1 MSLTPLDVSKHE
13 FERSFRGY
21 DPNDVQAFLERV
33 ADEVAALQT
42 QVNSL
47 SEQNRVLA
55 AKLGAYQDMEQGL
68 RDSIVATEKSLKS
81 TRDQVEIERQQIL
94 REAKLD
100 SDQMKLATQN
110 EITHMRE
117 ELRALKIHH
126 DAYVKRLRFLLKAQT
141 ELLDLLEEQSP
152 EMPHDSIENATR

>member
-13 FERSFRGY
+13 FERAFRGY
-21 DPNDVQAFLERV
+21 DSAEVQAFLERV
-33 ADEVAALQT
+33 ADEMAALQT

-47 SEQNRVLA
+47 SEQSRVYA
-55 AKLGAYQDMEQGL
+55 AKLSAYQEMEQGL

-81 TRDQVEIERQQIL
+81 MREQVDIERQQIL

-100 SDQMKLATQN
+100 ADQMKLSTQN

-117 ELRALKIHH
+117 ELRALQIHH
-126 DAYVKRLRFLLKAQT
+126 NAYVKRLRFLLKAQT
-141 ELLDLLEEQSP
+141 ELLELLEEQAP
-152 EMPHDSIENATR
+152 EVPHDQSQTTTR

>member
-33 ADEVAALQT
+33 ADEFATLQT
-42 QVNSL
+42 QVGSL
-47 SEQNRVLA
+47 AEQNRMLA
-55 AKLGAYQDMEQGL
+55 AKLSAYQDMEQGL
-68 RDSIVATEKSLKS
+68 RDSIVATEKSLKA
-81 TRDQVEIERQQIL
+81 TRDHVEMEREQIL
-94 REAKLD
+94 KEARLD
-100 SDQMKLATQN
+100 ADQMKLATQN
-110 EITHMRE
+110 EITHMQE

-152 EMPHDSIENATR
+152 EPPHDKPQDAAR